1 MVYQKAV
8 KIQEDNGVEVW
19 KGLMWRGR
27 GWGVGRRAGR
37 GSMLR
42 EMGARGDRF
51 LSVK

>member
-1 MVYQKAV
+1 M

-19 KGLMWRGR
+19 KGLMLGGR
-27 GWGVGRRAGR
+27 GWDVGSRAGRRA
-37 GSMLR
+37 MLQ